1 MSLEFTKGRININTK
16 DTNKRKKST
25 YGDGS
30 VFFSES
36 RNRYVGNI
44 FVEIDGEKV
53 RKAVYGKTEREAKR
67 KMKELQIQALAGN
80 LKSNKKPKIPTVFS
94 YAEKIMD
101 EQLALNEIR
110 QSSYDRK
117 YETLKMLADISYK
130 SIDEITE
137 EDIIKFFKFKLD
149 YSQSTIKKMYQLLGA
164 VFKKAVNRKLIKH
177 NPMVELKCPKS
188 NKKTIPVRALTV
200 DEQKKLLKVLK
211 EENVRYSEIML
222 LSMFTG
228 MRVGECCALLVE
240 DINLDEKIISVS
252 KTVSRGKNGS
262 NVLNETKTSA
272 GTRRLHIN
280 DEVANFLRDCI
291 GTKTSG
297 VLFLSANYNLIT
309 SNQVNYNYS
318 KALRDFDI
326 VDKTLEEKVDLHS
339 LRHTYATRCIESGMP
354 AKVLQKIL
362 GHTDIN
368 ITLNTYC
375 SVFEQF
381 QSEHLAIADEYMKSN
396 EINIA

>member
-1 MSLEFTKGRININTK
+1 MKADYVFVGKHKVAIQTFRNLIDLITADNIEYVIRCLRHNSTEIK
-16 DTNKRKKST
+16 NIKAYMLTALYNSVDT
-25 YGDGS
+25 YI
-30 VFFSES
+30 SE
-36 RNRYVGNI
+36 
-44 FVEIDGEKV
+44 
-53 RKAVYGKTEREAKR
+53 
-67 KMKELQIQALAGN
+67 
-80 LKSNKKPKIPTVFS
+80 
-94 YAEKIMD
+94 
-101 EQLALNEIR
+101 
-110 QSSYDRK
+110 
-117 YETLKMLADISYK
+117 
-130 SIDEITE
+130 
-137 EDIIKFFKFKLD
+137 
-149 YSQSTIKKMYQLLGA
+149 
-164 VFKKAVNRKLIKH
+164 
-177 NPMVELKCPKS
+177 
-188 NKKTIPVRALTV
+188 
-200 DEQKKLLKVLK
+200 
-211 EENVRYSEIML
+211 
-222 LSMFTG
+222 
-228 MRVGECCALLVE
+228 ECCALLVE

-318 KALRDFDI
+318 KALKDFDI

-375 SVFEQF
+375 SFII
-381 QSEHLAIADEYMKSN
+381 LLIKNTKIYNKKNKADVVQTNYISFLY
-396 EINIA
+396 

>member
-117 YETLKMLADISYK
+117 YETLKILADISYK
-130 SIDEITE
+130 SIDEVTE
-137 EDIIKFFKFKLD
+137 EDIINFFKFKLD
-149 YSQSTIKKMYQLLGA
+149 
-164 VFKKAVNRKLIKH
+164 
-177 NPMVELKCPKS
+177 
-188 NKKTIPVRALTV
+188 
-200 DEQKKLLKVLK
+200 
-211 EENVRYSEIML
+211 
-222 LSMFTG
+222 
-228 MRVGECCALLVE
+228 
-240 DINLDEKIISVS
+240 
-252 KTVSRGKNGS
+252 
-262 NVLNETKTSA
+262 
-272 GTRRLHIN
+272 
-280 DEVANFLRDCI
+280 
-291 GTKTSG
+291 
-297 VLFLSANYNLIT
+297 
-309 SNQVNYNYS
+309 
-318 KALRDFDI
+318 
-326 VDKTLEEKVDLHS
+326 
-339 LRHTYATRCIESGMP
+339 
-354 AKVLQKIL
+354 
-362 GHTDIN
+362 
-368 ITLNTYC
+368 
-375 SVFEQF
+375 
-381 QSEHLAIADEYMKSN
+381 
-396 EINIA
+396 